1 MSLNRRNKALII
13 LLSPFVIGFLFGFLA
28 GRGCSR
34 GAEEALEPVTEVLEE
49 ALPESDVLE
58 ESVDSLTIA
67 DDVEGTGN
75 VQAKEIIYYTK
86 LMNYAKVFNDLNE
99 AHLNIARKLGLSS
112 IPETRAEVEDS
123 HLVKIEDDDYLMI
136 EPLRYSM
143 PYLTKGGA
151 AELNRIARA
160 FSDSLASKGFPKYR
174 LRVTS
179 LLRTKEDVNRL
190 RRSGNPNASENSAH
204 CYGTTFDITYT
215 NFEPEDES
223 EVFMQPYELRKVLA
237 EVLRDEKNAARC
249 LVKYEKKEHC
259 FHITSSTTR

>member
-1 MSLNRRNKALII
+1 M
-13 LLSPFVIGFLFGFLA
+13 SPFVLGFLLGLLV
-28 GRGCSR
+28 GGGCSR
-34 GAEEALEPVTEVLEE
+34 GGEKISEEQQEEQVVEEEAPGNDESE
-49 ALPESDVLE
+49 AID
-58 ESVDSLTIA
+58 SVSIA

-86 LMNYAKVFNDLNE
+86 LMNYAKVFNDLND
-99 AHLNIARKLGLSS
+99 AHLNIARKLGLSA
-112 IPETRAEVEDS
+112 IPETRSEVENS
-123 HLVKIEDDDYLMI
+123 RNLVKIEDNDYLMI

-143 PYLTKGGA
+143 PFLTEGGA
-151 AELNRIARA
+151 AELNRIAKN
-160 FSDSLASKGFPKYR
+160 FCDSLASKGFPKYR

-179 LLRTKEDVNRL
+179 LLRTQEDVSRL
-190 RRSGNPNASENSAH
+190 RRSGNPNASANSAH

-237 EVLRDEKNAARC
+237 EVLRDERNASRC

-259 FHITSSTTR
+259 FHITSSTIR